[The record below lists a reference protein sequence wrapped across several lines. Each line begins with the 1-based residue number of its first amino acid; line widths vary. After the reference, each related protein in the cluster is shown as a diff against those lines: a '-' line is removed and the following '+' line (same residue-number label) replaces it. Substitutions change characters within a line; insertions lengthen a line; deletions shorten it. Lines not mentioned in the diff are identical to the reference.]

1 MIDWWSVLGGGAII
15 LFLVFI
21 VCLPLICTIVLGT
34 YLATLL
40 GLTGIVW
47 WSFVILFW
55 IILSLFI
62 ALLQRL
68 GK

>member
-1 MIDWWSVLGGGAII
+1 MTDWWSILGRGAII
-15 LFLVFI
+15 VLLVFI
-21 VCLPLICTIVLGT
+21 VCLLLICTIVLGT

-55 IILSLFI
+55 IVLM
-62 ALLQRL
+62 LLITFL
-68 GK
+68 GKAK

>member
-1 MIDWWSVLGGGAII
+1 MTDWWSILGGGAII
-15 LFLVFI
+15 VLLVFI

-40 GLTGIVW
+40 GLTGVVW

-55 IILSLFI
+55 IVLMSLITF
-62 ALLQRL
+62 L
-68 GK
+68 GKAK

>member
-1 MIDWWSVLGGGAII
+1 MTDWWSILGGGAII
-15 LFLVFI
+15 VLLVFI
-21 VCLPLICTIVLGT
+21 VCLPLVCTIVLGT

-55 IILSLFI
+55 IVLISLI
-62 ALLQRL
+62 TLL
-68 GK
+68 GKAK

>member
-1 MIDWWSVLGGGAII
+1 MTDWWSILGGGAII
-15 LFLVFI
+15 VLLVVI
-21 VCLPLICTIVLGT
+21 VCLPLICTIILGT

-55 IILSLFI
+55 IVLMSLITF
-62 ALLQRL
+62 L
-68 GK
+68 GRAK

>member
-1 MIDWWSVLGGGAII
+1 MTDWGNVLGGGVII
-15 LFLVFI
+15 LFLIFI
-21 VCLPLICTIVLGT
+21 VCLPLVCTIILGT

-55 IILSLFI
+55 IVLMSLITF
-62 ALLQRL
+62 L
-68 GK
+68 GKAK

>member
-1 MIDWWSVLGGGAII
+1 MIDWWSILGGATII
-15 LFLVFI
+15 VLLIFI
-21 VCLPLICTIVLGT
+21 VCAPLFCTIVLGT

-55 IILSLFI
+55 IMLMSLITF
-62 ALLQRL
+62 L
-68 GK
+68 GKTK

>member
-1 MIDWWSVLGGGAII
+1 MTDWWSILCGGAII
-15 LFLVFI
+15 VLLVFI
-21 VCLPLICTIVLGT
+21 VCLPLICVIVLGT

-55 IILSLFI
+55 IVLMSLI
-62 ALLQRL
+62 AFLR
-68 GK
+68 KAK

>member
-1 MIDWWSVLGGGAII
+1 MSNWWNILGGGVII
-15 LFLVFI
+15 LFLYII
-21 VCLPLICTIVLGT
+21 VCLPLVCTIILGT

-55 IILSLFI
+55 IVLMSLITF
-62 ALLQRL
+62 L
-68 GK
+68 GKAK

>member
-1 MIDWWSVLGGGAII
+1 MTDCWSILGGIAII
-15 LFLVFI
+15 VLLAFI
-21 VCLPLICTIVLGT
+21 VCLPVICTIVFGT

-55 IILSLFI
+55 IVLMSLITFLS
-62 ALLQRL
+62 
-68 GK
+68 KVK